1 MTNPPTL
8 GAYIRERRDYVR
20 PRLTQRALARLL
32 GRSQRWVSGLEMD
45 DGAPPEDAVLAQLA
59 DAVEGDLA
67 QMRLLA
73 GRDADGVEPEP
84 EPEER
89 DPDAPIQLAARRVE
103 RGGTIEDRGLMI
115 PIVRGEQLVG
125 FIRGAFNL
133 ERAYGALPRRAG
145 RRLVASRVV
154 GEGLQPEV
162 LPDDLVIVDLD
173 REPQPGRLVLA
184 IQDDDAYVKRFEAP
198 RDDEGPA
205 TTSDEAEVLGVVVQL
220 RRDFGAPASR

>member
-8 GAYIRERRDYVR
+8 GAYVRERRDYVR

-45 DGAPPEDAVLAQLA
+45 DGSPPEDAILVQIA
-59 DAVEGDLA
+59 DAIEGDLA
-67 QMRLLA
+67 EMRLLS
-73 GRDADGVEPEP
+73 GRNADGAEP

-89 DPDAPIQLAARRVE
+89 DPDAPIQLADRRAE
-103 RGGTIEDRGLMI
+103 RGGTIEDRGLTI
-115 PIVRGEQLVG
+115 PIVSGEQLVA
-125 FIRGAFNL
+125 FIRGEFNL
-133 ERAYGALPRRAG
+133 ERAYGPLPRRVG
-145 RRLVASRVV
+145 RRLVASRVA
-154 GEGLQPEV
+154 GDGLQPDV

-184 IQDDDAYVKRFEAP
+184 IQDSDAYVKRFEAP
-198 RDDEGPA
+198 GDDEGPA

-220 RRDFGAPASR
+220 RRDLGGPTSR

>member
-32 GRSQRWVSGLEMD
+32 ERSQRWVSGLEMD
-45 DGAPPEDAVLAQLA
+45 DGAPPEDAILVQLA
-59 DAVEGDLA
+59 DAIEGDLA

-73 GRDADGVEPEP
+73 GRDADGAEPEP
-84 EPEER
+84 EQR
-89 DPDAPIQLAARRVE
+89 DPDAPIQLSARRAE
-103 RGGTIEDRGLMI
+103 RSGAIDDRGLTI
-115 PIVRGEQLVG
+115 PIVRGEQLVA
-125 FIRGAFNL
+125 FVRGEFNL
-133 ERAYGALPRRAG
+133 EQAYGALPRRTG
-145 RRLVASRVV
+145 RRLVASRVA
-154 GEGLQPEV
+154 GDGLRPEV

-184 IQDDDAYVKRFEAP
+184 IEDDDAYVKRFVAP
-198 RDDEGPA
+198 GQDEGPA

-220 RRDFGAPASR
+220 RRDFGAPVSR